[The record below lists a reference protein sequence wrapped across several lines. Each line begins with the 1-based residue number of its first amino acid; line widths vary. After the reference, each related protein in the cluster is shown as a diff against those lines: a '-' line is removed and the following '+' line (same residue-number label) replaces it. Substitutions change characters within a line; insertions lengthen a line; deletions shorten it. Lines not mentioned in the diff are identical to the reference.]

1 MSEQNQ
7 PMDFSSYVS
16 QIRNAVILGNE
27 NLKAE
32 TLKYVDDM
40 SVKLASALQQVETLK
55 SELAKHEV
63 KKGKST
69 KQWIP
74 SKNSGKSISKEKV

>member
-1 MSEQNQ
+1 MSIIDNMSEQQ

-40 SVKLASALQQVETLK
+40 SVKLASALQQIEQLK
-55 SELAKHEV
+55 SELAKNEE
-63 KKGKST
+63 KKGKSK
-69 KQWIP
+69 KQ
-74 SKNSGKSISKEKV
+74 

>member
-1 MSEQNQ
+1 LSIIDNMSEQQ

-40 SVKLASALQQVETLK
+40 SVKLASALQQIEQLK
-55 SELAKHEV
+55 SELAKNEE
-63 KKGKST
+63 KKGKSK
-69 KQWIP
+69 KQ
-74 SKNSGKSISKEKV
+74 

>member
-1 MSEQNQ
+1 
-7 PMDFSSYVS
+7 MDFSSYVS

-27 NLKAE
+27 NLKSD

-69 KQWIP
+69 KQ
-74 SKNSGKSISKEKV
+74 

>member
-1 MSEQNQ
+1 MSEQQ

-40 SVKLASALQQVETLK
+40 SVKLASALQQIEQLK
-55 SELAKHEV
+55 SELAKNEE
-63 KKGKST
+63 KNGKSK
-69 KQWIP
+69 KQ
-74 SKNSGKSISKEKV
+74 

>member
-1 MSEQNQ
+1 MSEQQ

-40 SVKLASALQQVETLK
+40 SVKLASALQQIEQLK
-55 SELAKHEV
+55 SELAKNEE
-63 KKGKST
+63 KKGKSK
-69 KQWIP
+69 KQ
-74 SKNSGKSISKEKV
+74 